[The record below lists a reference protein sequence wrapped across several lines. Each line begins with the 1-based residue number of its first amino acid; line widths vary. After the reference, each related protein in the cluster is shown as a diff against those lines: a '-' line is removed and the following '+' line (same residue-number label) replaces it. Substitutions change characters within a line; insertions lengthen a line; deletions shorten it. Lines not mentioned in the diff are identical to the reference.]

1 MSSVLCPVQ
10 EEIMRMK
17 EVVRELRLRQTLL
30 PPRRDLPLC
39 VLSLSHHALVSA
51 SVL

>member
-1 MSSVLCPVQ
+1 MSSVSHPLQ

-30 PPRRDLPLC
+30 PPRHDLLLC
-39 VLSLSHHALVSA
+39 EIFPALHQ
-51 SVL
+51 